1 MLAPVET
8 EGIDLPAVGL
18 GAEADAAD
26 TFITDQD
33 RAQAG
38 LVEMFAE
45 DAPRARGLEAAD
57 PFEILAH
64 HVDAQRQQRL
74 EVGFAGRA
82 EAPGWDHGPVNG
94 WDQSM
99 RLNERASRNA
109 CGHRAMSSQPTVGS
123 RDISSRSARAT
134 RFSSGTKP
142 TPPCSGAMRLSREL
156 SRLSPIM
163 K

>member
-1 MLAPVET
+1 MIAPVEI

-33 RAQAG
+33 RAHAG

-123 RDISSRSARAT
+123 RDISSRSAWASWRWRTWWPA
-134 RFSSGTKP
+134 P
-142 TPPCSGAMRLSREL
+142 TCCWGRGMRREF
-156 SRLSPIM
+156 
-163 K
+163 